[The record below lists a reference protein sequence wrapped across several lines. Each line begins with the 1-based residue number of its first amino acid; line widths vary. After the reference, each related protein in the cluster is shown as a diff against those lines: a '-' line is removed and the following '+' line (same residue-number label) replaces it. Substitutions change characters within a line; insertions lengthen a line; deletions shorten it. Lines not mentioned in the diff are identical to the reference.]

1 MMMKKTLTASLFA
14 MISTSAIA
22 FTPSA
27 DQIAQFQKLPK
38 SQQEQLARQYG
49 VDISVLTGASSSKG
63 RSTNTVPQDPIRA
76 NAPKELSYDE
86 QMKKLAEEEE
96 GKLQP
101 FGYEMFAG
109 EVDTLTPVD
118 NLPVPNDYVMAP
130 GDEVAIQIYGKS
142 SEELNLVIDR
152 KGRLN
157 FPEFGPIAVSGQTF
171 ADMQTHLISIIKQK
185 MLGVDVLVSMGAMR
199 TMQVYVVGEATQP
212 GAYNVNG
219 LTTVTQALIASGGI
233 KESGS
238 LRHVELKR
246 KGKVVERF
254 DVYDLLLK
262 GDSRSDVR
270 LLSGDTLY
278 IPTKNSSVELDG
290 AVKRPAIYEL
300 KGKTTL
306 SRLLSFGGG
315 LQPNAFL
322 SKVNITR
329 MGSNGYEQFTVDM
342 STSKG
347 KNFIIKDGDKVV
359 VSKAAESLNNA
370 VALRGEVARQGAY
383 NFKKGMKVSDIV
395 SSVRTDLKQS
405 ADLNYALIVRE
416 INKQRDIEVLQ
427 FNLGEAI
434 ANPNSKENLS
444 LQESDQIFVFN
455 SGLDLEYW
463 FGSYADEREQKRKE
477 EEKKLAEQQLA
488 QAQLYQNQALSQ
500 HPSQSLSPQ
509 QGMNGV
515 NNPNVVGQQRSIE
528 TIDAATGALI
538 KTESAMKL
546 KTDDGDTV
554 SKSEKLRQESREK
567 LLTPIIDR
575 LKSQA
580 TLDNPARLIEISG
593 AVKYPGI
600 YPLSKEGT
608 IKQVIS
614 AAGGLTEQAYL
625 DSAEWTIRDVNG
637 SELITE
643 QRKISLREALSAD
656 GEQNFILT
664 GQDRVIVKTKP
675 NWQEGYT
682 IELQGEVVFPGTYS
696 FTRGETLQEV
706 IERAGGLTE
715 YAYADGSVFSRERL
729 KRLEEERLK
738 ILNMQLKQEIG
749 NLAMRRQTSSAQYTT
764 QPSDALLI
772 ADELAKTEAMGRM
785 VISIPRAIEGDKIA
799 NLMLEKGDKLYIP
812 ARNPVISIMGEV
824 QFTSNQLFEPNM
836 TVEEYIEAA
845 GGTKKQADTDRIYVV
860 RADGSVMIPNN
871 SYWFSRSDKPLA
883 PGDTIIVPLD
893 TDYLDGLS
901 TLTSATQILY
911 QIGVAWSAIKD

>member
-76 NAPKELSYDE
+76 NAAKELSYDE

-171 ADMQTHLISIIKQK
+171 ADMQTHLTNIIKQK

-477 EEKKLAEQQLA
+477 EEKKQAELQLA
-488 QAQLYQNQALSQ
+488 QAQLYQNQQMA
-500 HPSQSLSPQ
+500 PQ
-509 QGMNGV
+509 GSTNTNLPMGTNVNGE
-515 NNPNVVGQQRSIE
+515 PLQQRNVE
-528 TIDAATGALI
+528 KVDTTTGALI
-538 KTESAMKL
+538 KTESATKL

-600 YPLSKEGT
+600 YPLSKTGT
-608 IKQVIS
+608 IKQVIL

-764 QPSDALLI
+764 QPSDELLI

-824 QFTSNQLFEPNM
+824 QFASNQLFEPNM

>member
-63 RSTNTVPQDPIRA
+63 SSTKAVPQEPIRA

-86 QMKKLAEEEE
+86 QMKKLADEEED
-96 GKLQP
+96 KLQP

-171 ADMQTHLISIIKQK
+171 ADMQKHLTGIIKQK

-246 KGKVVERF
+246 KGKMVERF

-359 VSKAAESLNNA
+359 ISKAAESLNNA

-416 INKQRDIEVLQ
+416 INNQRDIEVLQ
-427 FNLGEAI
+427 FNLDEAI

-477 EEKKLAEQQLA
+477 EEKKQAELQLA
-488 QAQLYQNQALSQ
+488 QAQLYQNQQQLSQ
-500 HPSQSLSPQ
+500 
-509 QGMNGV
+509 GANNGNLPMGTNV
-515 NNPNVVGQQRSIE
+515 NGELLQQRNVE
-528 TIDAATGALI
+528 TVDATTGALI
-538 KTESAMKL
+538 KTESATKL
-546 KTDDGDTV
+546 KTEDGDTV

-600 YPLSKEGT
+600 YPLSKTGT

-614 AAGGLTEQAYL
+614 AAGGLTEEAYL
-625 DSAEWTIRDVNG
+625 DSAEWTVRDING

-643 QRKISLREALSAD
+643 QRKISLRDALSVD

-682 IELQGEVVFPGTYS
+682 IELQGEVMFPGTYS

-785 VISIPRAIEGDKIA
+785 VISIPRAIEGDEIA

-824 QFTSNQLFEPNM
+824 QFASNQLFEPNM

>member
-76 NAPKELSYDE
+76 NAAKELSYDE

-171 ADMQTHLISIIKQK
+171 ADMQTHLTNIIKQK

-477 EEKKLAEQQLA
+477 EEKKQAELQLA
-488 QAQLYQNQALSQ
+488 QAQLYQNQQMA
-500 HPSQSLSPQ
+500 PQ
-509 QGMNGV
+509 GSTNTNLPMGTNVNGE
-515 NNPNVVGQQRSIE
+515 PLQQRNVE
-528 TIDAATGALI
+528 KVDTTTGALI
-538 KTESAMKL
+538 KTESATKL

-600 YPLSKEGT
+600 YPLSKTGT
-608 IKQVIS
+608 IKQVIL

-764 QPSDALLI
+764 QPSDELLI

-785 VISIPRAIEGDKIA
+785 VISIPRAIEGDEIA

-824 QFTSNQLFEPNM
+824 QFASNQLFEPNM

>member
-1 MMMKKTLTASLFA
+1 MMKKTLTASLFA

-76 NAPKELSYDE
+76 NAPKEVSYDE

-109 EVDTLTPVD
+109 QVDTLTPVD

-171 ADMQTHLISIIKQK
+171 ADMQTHLTNIIKQK

-477 EEKKLAEQQLA
+477 EEKKQAESQLA
-488 QAQLYQNQALSQ
+488 QGSTNT
-500 HPSQSLSPQ
+500 SLPM
-509 QGMNGV
+509 GTNVNGE
-515 NNPNVVGQQRSIE
+515 PLQQRNVE
-528 TIDAATGALI
+528 TVDASTGALI
-538 KTESAMKL
+538 KTESATKL
-546 KTDDGDTV
+546 KTDDGETV
-554 SKSEKLRQESREK
+554 SKSEQLRQQSREK
-567 LLTPIIDR
+567 LLTPIIAR

-600 YPLSKEGT
+600 YPLSKTGT

-614 AAGGLTEQAYL
+614 AAGGLTEEAYL
-625 DSAEWTIRDVNG
+625 DSAEWTVREVNG

-643 QRKISLREALSAD
+643 QRKISLRDALSAD
-656 GEQNFILT
+656 GEKNFTLT
-664 GQDRVIVKTKP
+664 EQDRLIVKTKP

-696 FTRGETLQEV
+696 FIRGERLQEV

-729 KRLEEERLK
+729 KRLEAERLK

-749 NLAMRRQTSSAQYTT
+749 NLALRRQNSSAQYTT
-764 QPSDALLI
+764 PPADAMLI
-772 ADELAKTEAMGRM
+772 ADDLSKTEAMGRM

-824 QFTSNQLFEPNM
+824 QFASNQLFEPNM

-911 QIGVAWSAIKD
+911 QIGVAWSAVKD

>member
-1 MMMKKTLTASLFA
+1 MKRTLTASLFA
-14 MISTSAIA
+14 MISTSTMA

-27 DQIAQFQKLPK
+27 EQMAQFQKLPK

-49 VDISVLTGASSSKG
+49 VDVSVLTGSASPVHRAKG
-63 RSTNTVPQDPIRA
+63 KTEQQPVRASAPIVPSVADKSERFSA
-76 NAPKELSYDE
+76 
-86 QMKKLAEEEE
+86 
-96 GKLQP
+96 
-101 FGYEMFAG
+101 FGYDMFLG
-109 EVDTLTPVD
+109 KVKTLTSVD

-152 KGRLN
+152 QGRLN
-157 FPEFGPIAVSGQTF
+157 FPEFGPVAVSGQTF
-171 ADMQTHLISIIKQK
+171 ADMQKHLTGIIKQK

-238 LRHVELKR
+238 LRYVELKR
-246 KGKVVERF
+246 KGRVVERF

-278 IPTKNSSVELDG
+278 IPTKNSSVELHG

-322 SKVNITR
+322 SKINITR

-347 KNFIIKDGDKVV
+347 KNFIIKNGDKVV
-359 VSKAAESLNNA
+359 ISKAAESLNNA

-383 NFKKGMKVSDIV
+383 NFKQGMKVSDIV
-395 SSVRTDLKQS
+395 SSVRTDLKQN

-434 ANPNSKENLS
+434 ANPSSKENLS
-444 LQESDQIFVFN
+444 LKESDQIFVFN
-455 SGLDLEYW
+455 SGLDLDYW
-463 FGSYADEREQKRKE
+463 FKSYADAEVKVKHSEQKK
-477 EEKKLAEQQLA
+477 
-488 QAQLYQNQALSQ
+488 
-500 HPSQSLSPQ
+500 
-509 QGMNGV
+509 
-515 NNPNVVGQQRSIE
+515 NVERVDVETGAIIE
-528 TIDAATGALI
+528 TQSVTTL
-538 KTESAMKL
+538 KTE
-546 KTDDGDTV
+546 DIDTV
-554 SKSEKLRQESREK
+554 SRGEQQIQKSREK

-580 TLDNPARLIEISG
+580 TLDNPARLIEVSG
-593 AVKYPGI
+593 AVKYPGV
-600 YPLSKEGT
+600 YPLSRIGT
-608 IKQVIS
+608 IKQIIL
-614 AAGGLTEQAYL
+614 AAGGLTEEAYL
-625 DSAEWTIRDVNG
+625 DSAEWTVRDVNG
-637 SELITE
+637 SELIIE
-643 QRKISLREALSAD
+643 QKKISLRDALSVE
-656 GEQNFILT
+656 GEKNFTLT
-664 GQDRVIVKTKP
+664 GQDRLIVKTKP

-682 IELQGEVVFPGTYS
+682 IELQGEVMFPGAYS

-749 NLAMRRQTSSAQYTT
+749 NLALRRQNSSAQYTT
-764 QPSDALLI
+764 PPGDAMLI

-785 VISIPRAIEGDKIA
+785 VISIPRAIEGDEIA

-824 QFTSNQLFEPNM
+824 QFASNQLFEPNM
-836 TVEEYIEAA
+836 TVEEYIEVA

-860 RADGSVMIPNN
+860 RADGSVMVPNN

>member
-14 MISTSAIA
+14 MISTSTMA

-27 DQIAQFQKLPK
+27 EQMAQFQKLPK

-49 VDISVLTGASSSKG
+49 VDISVLTGGGSSKG
-63 RSTNTVPQDPIRA
+63 GSAKAIPQDPTRA
-76 NAPKELSYDE
+76 NAPKELLYDE
-86 QMKKLAEEEE
+86 QMKKLADEEE

-157 FPEFGPIAVSGQTF
+157 FPDFGPIAVSGQTF
-171 ADMQTHLISIIKQK
+171 ADMQKHLTGIIKQK

-246 KGKVVERF
+246 KGRVIERF

-322 SKVNITR
+322 SKINITR
-329 MGSNGYEQFTVDM
+329 MGSNGYDQFTVDM

-359 VSKAAESLNNA
+359 ISKAAESLNNA

-434 ANPNSKENLS
+434 ANPSSKENLS
-444 LQESDQIFVFN
+444 LKESDQIFVFN

-477 EEKKLAEQQLA
+477 EEKKQAELQLA
-488 QAQLYQNQALSQ
+488 QAQLYQHQNQQ
-500 HPSQSLSPQ
+500 MQPQ
-509 QGMNGV
+509 GV
-515 NNPNVVGQQRSIE
+515 NNANLPVGTYANGEPLQQRNIE
-528 TIDAATGALI
+528 TVDTTTGALI
-538 KTESAMKL
+538 KTESATKL
-546 KTDDGDTV
+546 KTEDGDTV

-580 TLDNPARLIEISG
+580 TLDNPARLIEVSG

-600 YPLSKEGT
+600 YPLSKIGT
-608 IKQVIS
+608 IKQIIL
-614 AAGGLTEQAYL
+614 AAGGLTEEAYL
-625 DSAEWTIRDVNG
+625 DSAEWTVRDVNG
-637 SELITE
+637 SELIIE
-643 QRKISLREALSAD
+643 QKKISLRDALSVD
-656 GEQNFILT
+656 GEQNFTLT
-664 GQDRVIVKTKP
+664 SQDRLIVKTKP

-682 IELQGEVVFPGTYS
+682 IELQGEVMFPGTYS
-696 FTRGETLQEV
+696 FTRGDTLQDV

-764 QPSDALLI
+764 QPTDALLI

-785 VISIPRAIEGDKIA
+785 VISIPRAIEGDEIA

-824 QFTSNQLFEPNM
+824 QFASNQLFEPNM

-871 SYWFSRSDKPLA
+871 SYWFSRSDRPLA